1 MEKID
6 RTVIEALLWQIKRPG
21 IDDLI
26 DYLQGGTD
34 FYSAPAS
41 TRFHGAEPGGLVR
54 HSMEVYRQLN
64 DIMQM
69 YQDVLDNPIDH
80 DTTLI
85 CGLLHD
91 VCKANFYKAGTRNV
105 KNEQTGQWE
114 KVPCYTIDDEMP
126 LGHGEKS
133 VIILQQFISL
143 KKEEVLAIRW
153 HMGGFDDAARSYA
166 GGMSM
171 GKAADD
177 CKLVTLLQMADMAA
191 SRLMEV

>member
-6 RTVIEALLWQIKRPG
+6 RTVIEALLRQIKRPG
-21 IDDLI
+21 INDLI

-69 YQDVLDNPIDH
+69 YQDVLDDPIDH

-105 KNEQTGQWE
+105 KNEQTGQ
-114 KVPCYTIDDEMP
+114 
-126 LGHGEKS
+126 
-133 VIILQQFISL
+133 
-143 KKEEVLAIRW
+143 AW
-153 HMGGFDDAARSYA
+153 HDG
-166 GGMSM
+166 
-171 GKAADD
+171 
-177 CKLVTLLQMADMAA
+177 
-191 SRLMEV
+191 SRRAPRRAQKRIQIHHCGLENHAHRFRL